1 MGGMIARAIVGVV
14 LCLVGALWIAQG
26 LDVVKGSAMTGH
38 GIWAVLGTIVVV
50 AGLALIA
57 AGARRSRS

>member
-1 MGGMIARAIVGVV
+1 MGAMLPRLIVGVV

-26 LDVVKGSAMTGH
+26 LGAAEGSAMSGH
-38 GIWAVLGTIVVV
+38 GIWAILGVAVIVG
-50 AGLALIA
+50 GLALIA

>member
-1 MGGMIARAIVGVV
+1 MVPRLIVGVV

-26 LDVVKGSAMTGH
+26 LDVVKGSPMTGH
-38 GIWAVLGTIVVV
+38 GIWAVLGTVVVV

-57 AGARRSRS
+57 AGARRSRG